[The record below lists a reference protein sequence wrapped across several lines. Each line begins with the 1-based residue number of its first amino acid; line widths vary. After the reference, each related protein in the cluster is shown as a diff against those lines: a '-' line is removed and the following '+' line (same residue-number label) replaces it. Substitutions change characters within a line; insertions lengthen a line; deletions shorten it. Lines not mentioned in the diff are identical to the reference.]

1 MENLKLII
9 GNIITKIEDVD
20 KYILFYL
27 IILFFLIIKMNINSA

>member
-27 IILFFLIIKMNINSA
+27 IILFF